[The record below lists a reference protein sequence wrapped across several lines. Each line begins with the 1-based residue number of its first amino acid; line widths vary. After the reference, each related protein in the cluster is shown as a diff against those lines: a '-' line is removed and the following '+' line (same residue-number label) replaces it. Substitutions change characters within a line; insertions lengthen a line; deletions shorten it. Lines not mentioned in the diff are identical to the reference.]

1 MIDDTVSIRTIF
13 FPVINKVLI
22 LIYMESVINKI
33 IHYRAVFFLSSD
45 YDVLV
50 PFRNVCY
57 RNIRDYFDTII
68 YESPGLV

>member
-1 MIDDTVSIRTIF
+1 MFDDTVSIRTIF
-13 FPVINKVLI
+13 FHVINKVLI

-50 PFRNVCY
+50 SF
-57 RNIRDYFDTII
+57 
-68 YESPGLV
+68 